1 MAKAVKDKRSYSG
14 TLRQEQA
21 ELTRRRILDAARQL
35 LVAGTYRE
43 VTMADIA
50 KDAGVAYQT
59 VYSAFGTKLRL
70 AHALIEAGWPHVD
83 QALKL
88 VDQAR
93 TSTEPEVW
101 LRTAA
106 QVSRRIYGPCADLN
120 RFMRES
126 GDPDLVARYR
136 QNEQQRYTG
145 LREVAGMLE
154 RSGRLRANISGP
166 EAHAILWAMTGP
178 DWYAQ
183 LVFERRASPTR
194 YEELLGQALINVLLN
209 PVQAAPPP

>member
-1 MAKAVKDKRSYSG
+1 MARAVKDKRSYTG

-21 ELTRRRILDAARQL
+21 KLTRRRILDAARQL
-35 LVAGTYRE
+35 LVAGTYSE

-50 KDAGVAYQT
+50 RAARVAYQT
-59 VYSAFGTKLRL
+59 VYSVFGTKLRL
-70 AHALIEAGWPHVD
+70 AQALIEAGWPHVD
-83 QALKL
+83 EALKL

-93 TSTEPEVW
+93 KSTDPEVW

-106 QVSRRIYGPCADLN
+106 QVSRRINGPCADLN

-136 QNEQQRYTG
+136 QNDEQRYTG
-145 LREVAGMLE
+145 LRELAVMLE
-154 RSGRLRANISGP
+154 RSGRLRARISGP
-166 EAHAILWAMTGP
+166 EAHAVLWAMTGP

-183 LVFERRASPTR
+183 LVFERRWSPTR
-194 YEELLGQALINVLLN
+194 YEELLGQALVNVLLN
-209 PVQAAPPP
+209 PVQAAPQP